1 MKSEDGKTYDLLV
14 ASAENDASKNLAVK
28 SYSLP
33 EGVTLNVTAGDMQP
47 FMKSVVEHMH
57 EARKNVSNENQGN
70 MVDAYIEHFQFGV

>member
-1 MKSEDGKTYDLLV
+1 M
-14 ASAENDASKNLAVK
+14 
-28 SYSLP
+28 
-33 EGVTLNVTAGDMQP
+33 NVTAGDMQP